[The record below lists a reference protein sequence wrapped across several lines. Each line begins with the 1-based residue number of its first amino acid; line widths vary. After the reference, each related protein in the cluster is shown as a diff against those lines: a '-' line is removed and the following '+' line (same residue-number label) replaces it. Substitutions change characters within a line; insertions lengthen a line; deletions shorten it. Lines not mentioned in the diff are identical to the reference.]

1 MSLKKNLKY
10 FWIRHWKII
19 AMILFLFLAIALPWA
34 VLSRIDSYQRIYLI
48 AWLSLMPIQTIIS
61 TLLFIVGLYWL
72 HYGGGFQKIGSK
84 KVKTSEVKIK
94 WDDVIG
100 MEQAK
105 MESVEIVKLI
115 KDHARVK
122 QIGGKMLRGILMLG
136 PPGCGKTYLA
146 KAIATE
152 SGVPFLSMSASEFV
166 EMFVGVGASRIRQ
179 LFKQA
184 RMQADEHGGCII
196 FIDEIDSIARKRHFN
211 AFGGSEE
218 TNSTQNQL
226 LAEMDGLESAK
237 NVVVIGATNASTDS
251 LDPALLRPGRFD
263 RKIQVSRPD
272 AYEREQLFKYYLNK
286 IKFDKSMDIPRLA
299 RKAVYKTPSDI
310 HNIVQ
315 EAALISTRENKAAVD
330 YKDIMNAMDRIDLGF
345 KHRLKMTER
354 EKTMTAYHEAGHAV
368 AIYYLHPEDEANYA
382 TIISRGG
389 ALGHV
394 QHLKTDETY
403 TADREV
409 ILADIKSALAGYC
422 AERVKFGVT
431 TSGVSSDFNY
441 AMKRAHAM
449 VWSLGMGKSGLVG
462 DYTGIPIDQISD
474 EIKNT
479 LNEDTRQILDE
490 CTREVED
497 LLRRES
503 AVFEKFSTEL
513 LTKEELDYDMIQ
525 AIFLQYGTASGP
537 RKLRKRPGEA
547 GA

>member
-1 MSLKKNLKY
+1 MNKKLKY
-10 FWIRHWKII
+10 FFIRHWIKFAVLVVLLIS
-19 AMILFLFLAIALPWA
+19 IALPWA
-34 VLSRIDSYQRIYLI
+34 VLGRIDSYQRIYLI
-48 AWLSLMPIQTIIS
+48 AWLSLMPIQS
-61 TLLFIVGLYWL
+61 IVSAVVFVVLLYWL

-84 KVKTSEVKIK
+84 KVKTNVVNIK

-105 MESVEIVKLI
+105 LESIEIVKLI

-237 NVVVIGATNASTDS
+237 NVVVIGATNASTGT
-251 LDPALLRPGRFD
+251 LDEALLRPGRFD
-263 RKIQVSRPD
+263 RKIIVSRPD
-272 AYEREQLFKYYLNK
+272 AFEREQLFKYYLNK
-286 IKFDKSMDIPRLA
+286 VKYDKSMDTARLA

-315 EAALISTRENKAAVD
+315 EAALISARENKAAID

-354 EKTMTAYHEAGHAV
+354 ERTMTAYHETGHAV

-409 ILADIKSALAGYC
+409 ILADIKSSLAGYV

-441 AMKRAHAM
+441 AMRRAHAM
-449 VWSLGMGKSGLVG
+449 VWSLGMGDSGLVG
-462 DYTGIPIDQISD
+462 DYTGIPIDQLSND
-474 EIKNT
+474 IKNT
-479 LNEDTRQILDE
+479 LNNDTKRILDG
-490 CTREVED
+490 CLKEVTD
-497 LLRRES
+497 LLQRES
-503 AVFEKFSTEL
+503 AVFEKFAQEL
-513 LTKEELDYDMIQ
+513 LVKEELDYDQIQ
-525 AIFLQYGTASGP
+525 AIFLQYGTSAS
-537 RKLRKRPGEA
+537 RKLRKRSGEPTA
-547 GA
+547 

>member
-1 MSLKKNLKY
+1 MFNRKNIKY
-10 FWIRHWKII
+10 FFIRHWVKF
-19 AMILFLFLAIALPWA
+19 AVLVTLLLSIALPWA
-34 VLSRIDSYQRIYLI
+34 VLGRIDSYQRIYLI
-48 AWLSLMPIQTIIS
+48 AWLSLMPIQS
-61 TLLFIVGLYWL
+61 IVSAVVFVVLLYWL

-84 KVKTSEVKIK
+84 KVKTNVVNIK
-94 WDDVIG
+94 WNDVIG

-122 QIGGKMLRGILMLG
+122 AIGGKMLRGILMLG

-152 SGVPFLSMSASEFV
+152 SGMPFLSMSASEFV

-237 NVVVIGATNASTDS
+237 NVVVIGATNASTGT
-251 LDPALLRPGRFD
+251 LDEALLRPGRFD
-263 RKIQVSRPD
+263 RKIIVSRPD
-272 AYEREQLFKYYLNK
+272 ASEREQLFKYYLNK
-286 IKFDKSMDIPRLA
+286 IKFDKAMDVARLA

-315 EAALISTRENKAAVD
+315 EAALISTRENKGAVD

-345 KHRLKMTER
+345 KHRLKMTDR
-354 EKTMTAYHEAGHAV
+354 EKTMTAYHETGHAV
-368 AIYYLHPEDEANYA
+368 AIYFLHPEDEANYA

-394 QHLKTDETY
+394 QHLKTDETF

-409 ILADIKSALAGYC
+409 ILADIKSALAGYV
-422 AERVKFGVT
+422 AEQVKFGVT

-449 VWSLGMGKSGLVG
+449 VWSLGMGGSGLVG
-462 DYTGIPIDQISD
+462 DYTGIPIEQLSD

-479 LNEDTRQILDE
+479 LNNDTKHILDQ
-490 CTREVED
+490 CIKEVTD
-497 LLRRES
+497 LLKRES
-503 AVFEKFSTEL
+503 AVFEKFASEL
-513 LTKEELDYDMIQ
+513 MIKEELDYDQIQ
-525 AIFLQYGTASGP
+525 AIFLQYGTAAP
-537 RKLRKRPGEA
+537 RKLRKKPGEA
-547 GA
+547 AA